1 MYIYMHV
8 YICIYIYVYMYLCIY
23 TDIYMRF
30 RCARVVFDR
39 VSHCPDPFSDCAFS
53 LKGSGASPEEL
64 AQNQGISSRLLWE
77 WYSKGTRLVTLC
89 SAGESIWNLPAFSHA
104 YASSSGSFYFLLL
117 LASLGMT
124 QSVMDRRLCTPNIVV
139 SFANNLRSPSG
150 KWSLCP
156 FTVMLSDAWLL
167 CFR

>member
-1 MYIYMHV
+1 MHIHMYMYIYMHIYICT
-8 YICIYIYVYMYLCIY
+8 YICIYVYIYAYIYVYMYLCIY
-23 TDIYMRF
+23 TDIYTCF
-30 RCARVVFDR
+30 RCARVVFDQ
-39 VSHCPDPFSDCAFS
+39 VSHRPDPFSDCAFS

-124 QSVMDRRLCTPNIVV
+124 QSVMDRRLCTPNI
-139 SFANNLRSPSG
+139 
-150 KWSLCP
+150 C
-156 FTVMLSDAWLL
+156 
-167 CFR
+167 